1 MRRWLDW
8 KFALPRV
15 MTIVVAL
22 MGVQYV
28 LGVVARSVAI
38 QAGEDAMGP
47 GFTVSHARVSPL
59 DRRVVFDGLRVVN
72 ERHPSENILQ
82 ADRCELKFA
91 ATPVLHKQVVVEEG
105 RISGLR
111 FNGFKSAARDAKS
124 AAKVGPSS
132 ELIKADT
139 DLAARKW
146 LDRLNGQFTLDAVKD
161 FDSVTRTETFCSNWS
176 KCSAELESNLKGL
189 DSRAAELQM
198 AVELAEANPLR
209 NDKLLEELRKK
220 AATLQKEFA
229 DFSADVDKLP
239 EVLEKGRRAIVA
251 ARRQDDQ
258 AVGKRLQLDSVEANS
273 LSAYLLHDEATRQ
286 LNELVGWVHW
296 MREMAPANG
305 QTAAT
310 PSRGEDVLF
319 SGCRPEPGILIRSL
333 QLDGTARIAGQP
345 IELRGNLTNLSSAP
359 RLHTEPIRL
368 HLVGNGS
375 MPLELQATIDRTHA
389 TPRDELL
396 VDCQGVLLHQMA
408 LGKDEQ
414 LGMSLAPSVGSLSV
428 SVVVDGDK
436 LSGDIQMVQ
445 QKVQITPALNGSG
458 SETLTVAMSD
468 TLGHVNSVATRLSLG
483 GTIQQPTC
491 TLWSNLGAAVA
502 EAMQRAVKRTGDQ
515 HAKALLVEAG
525 RRVDERLA
533 EVDRQMAER
542 QTQFASKSTVIT
554 ARLQKISTS
563 ESPRYRLSSE
573 KGGRWL
579 PNNSLFR

>member
-8 KFALPRV
+8 QFALPRV
-15 MTIVVAL
+15 MALVVAL
-22 MGVQYV
+22 LAVQYV
-28 LGVVARSVAI
+28 LGIVARSVAI
-38 QAGEDAMGP
+38 QAGEAAMGA
-47 GFTVSHARVSPL
+47 GFKVGHARVSL
-59 DRRVVFDGLRVVN
+59 VDRRVVFDGLRVAN
-72 ERHPSENILQ
+72 ERQPSVNVLE

-91 ATPVLHKQVVVEEG
+91 VAPALQKQVVVESG

-111 FNGFKSAARDAKS
+111 FNGFATAAGEPKSAANVAVSNELFKS
-124 AAKVGPSS
+124 NV
-132 ELIKADT
+132 DQ
-139 DLAARKW
+139 AARKW
-146 LDRLNGQFTLDAVKD
+146 LERLNGQFTLDAVKD
-161 FDSVTRTETFCSNWS
+161 FDSVARTETFCANWS
-176 KCSAELESNLKGL
+176 KQSAGLESRLQQL
-189 DSRAAELQM
+189 DGRAAELQL
-198 AVELAEANPLR
+198 AIEAAEANPLR

-220 AATLQKEFA
+220 VAGVQKEFTE
-229 DFSADVDKLP
+229 FRADVDKLP
-239 EVLEKGRRAIVA
+239 DVLETERRAIVA

-273 LSAYLLHDEATRQ
+273 LSAYLLRDEATRQ
-286 LNELVGWVHW
+286 LNELVGWVRW
-296 MREMAPANG
+296 MRELAPADAK
-305 QTAAT
+305 TVAST
-310 PSRGEDVLF
+310 TRGENILF
-319 SGCRPEPGILIRSL
+319 AGYRPEPGILIRLL

-345 IELRGNLTNLSSAP
+345 IELRGTLTNLSSAP
-359 RLHTEPIRL
+359 RLHNEPVRL
-368 HLVGNGS
+368 HLVANGS
-375 MPLELQATIDRTHA
+375 LPLELQATIDRTGT

-396 VDCQGVLLHQMA
+396 VDCQGVLLHKMA
-408 LGKDEQ
+408 LGKPDQ

-445 QKVQITPALNGSG
+445 QKVQITPALNGSSG
-458 SETLTVAMSD
+458 ETLTAAMSD

-483 GTIQQPTC
+483 GTIKEPTC

-502 EAMQRAVKRTGDQ
+502 EAMQRAVRRTGDQ

-542 QTQFASKSTVIT
+542 QTQFANKSTVIT
-554 ARLQKISTS
+554 ARLQKISTD
-563 ESPRYRLSSE
+563 ESPRYRVSSE